1 MNSFDSV
8 TGTVLVVD
16 DNYANLEVLGKQLQ
30 ENNLEIEFATD
41 GETALKW
48 IDSQQFDLVLLDVNM
63 PGLSGFDVCKILKA
77 NPKHADL
84 PIIFITAN
92 NDIDSI
98 VKAFDI
104 GAIDFIAKPFIN
116 KEVVTRVKT
125 QIQIKKHKDAI
136 DSYINEIE
144 QKNFLIDQ
152 SIRYAERI
160 QSVVISNQAKLE
172 NYFSDYFVSIIPL
185 SVLCGDFFWTHAY
198 DEKIMVG
205 TFDCTGHGIPGALM
219 SILTYS
225 MLHEIVSQ
233 NNSGIGTDQILNQLR
248 TNISK
253 VLYHHI
259 DKRTLSDGA
268 DGTIISFDLKKSVA
282 SFSGA
287 YSRAYLIRENQITE
301 FKGDNMPIAMFSRM
315 DPFKVI
321 EIELKKDDVFYL
333 MTDGLIDQF
342 GGELNKKL
350 GRKRVIELLLEIHKM
365 PMSEQKNII
374 TKTFVDWKGD
384 QDQID
389 DTTIAGLKI

>member
-30 ENNLEIEFATD
+30 ENNLEVEFATD

-63 PGLSGFDVCKILKA
+63 PGLSGFDVCKLIKA

-84 PIIFITAN
+84 PIIFVTAN

-125 QIQIKKHKDAI
+125 QIQIKKHKDEI
-136 DSYINEIE
+136 DRYIDEIE
-144 QKNFLIDQ
+144 QKNLLIDQ

-160 QSVVISNQAKLE
+160 QSVVISNHTKLE

-185 SVLCGDFFWTHAY
+185 SVLCGDFFWTHTY

-205 TFDCTGHGIPGALM
+205 AFDCTGHGIPGALM
-219 SILTYS
+219 SILAYS

-233 NNSGIGTDQILNQLR
+233 NNSNIGPDQILNQLR
-248 TNISK
+248 TNISET
-253 VLYHHI
+253 LYNHI

-268 DGTIISFDLKKSVA
+268 DGAIIGFDLKKSIA
-282 SFSGA
+282 TFSGA
-287 YSRAYLIRENQITE
+287 YSKVYMIRENQITE

-315 DPFKVI
+315 NPFSI
-321 EIELKKDDVFYL
+321 NEIKIKKDDVFYL

-342 GGELNKKL
+342 GGELNQKL
-350 GRKRVIELLLEIHKM
+350 GRKRVMELFLKIHKM
-365 PMSEQKNII
+365 PMAEQKNII

-384 QDQID
+384 QDQTD
-389 DTTIAGLKI
+389 DVTIVGLKI

>member
-30 ENNLEIEFATD
+30 ENNLEVEFATD

-63 PGLSGFDVCKILKA
+63 PGLSGFDVCKLIKA

-84 PIIFITAN
+84 PIIFVTAN

-125 QIQIKKHKDAI
+125 QIQIKKHKDEI
-136 DSYINEIE
+136 DRYIDEIE
-144 QKNFLIDQ
+144 QKNLLIDQ

-160 QSVVISNQAKLE
+160 QSVVISNHTKLE

-185 SVLCGDFFWTHAY
+185 SVLCGDFFWTHTY

-205 TFDCTGHGIPGALM
+205 AFDCTGHGIPGALM
-219 SILTYS
+219 SILAYS

-233 NNSGIGTDQILNQLR
+233 NNSNIGPDQILNQLR
-248 TNISK
+248 TNISET
-253 VLYHHI
+253 LYNHI

-268 DGTIISFDLKKSVA
+268 DGAIIGFDLKKSIA
-282 SFSGA
+282 TFSGA
-287 YSRAYLIRENQITE
+287 YSKVYMIRENQITE

-315 DPFKVI
+315 NPFSI
-321 EIELKKDDVFYL
+321 NEIKIKKDDVFYL

-342 GGELNKKL
+342 GGELNQKL
-350 GRKRVIELLLEIHKM
+350 GRKRVMELFLKIHKM
-365 PMSEQKNII
+365 PMAEQKNII

-384 QDQID
+384 QDQTD
-389 DTTIAGLKI
+389 DITIVGLKI

>member
-30 ENNLEIEFATD
+30 ANNLEIEFATD

-63 PGLSGFDVCKILKA
+63 PGLSGFDVCKLIKA

-136 DSYINEIE
+136 GSYISEIE
-144 QKNFLIDQ
+144 QKNLLIDQ

-160 QSVVISNQAKLE
+160 QSVVISNHAILE

-185 SVLCGDFFWTHAY
+185 SVLCGDFFWTHTY

-225 MLHEIVSQ
+225 MLHEIVSK
-233 NNSGIGTDQILNQLR
+233 NSSGIGTDQILNQLR

-253 VLYHHI
+253 TLYNHI

-268 DGTIISFDLKKSVA
+268 DGTIISFDLKKSIA
-282 SFSGA
+282 TFSGA
-287 YSRAYLIRENQITE
+287 YSRAYMIRENQITE
-301 FKGDNMPIAMFSRM
+301 FKGDNMPIAMFRRM
-315 DPFKVI
+315 DPFNVI

-342 GGELNKKL
+342 GGELNQKL
-350 GRKRVIELLLEIHKM
+350 GRKRVTELLLEIHKM

-389 DTTIAGLKI
+389 DITIVGLKI